1 MDMQDRQSIEQ
12 ECARLINLYA
22 VLNDANE
29 WDRLAEMYT
38 ADARFARPSAPDDF
52 ITGRDN
58 ILASFTARPPRKSRH
73 VVSNIVV
80 DVEGPA
86 TARAFSVILLF
97 QGDAAEDGG
106 LPVMAA
112 NSPFVGYFRDK
123 LVLTPGGWRFAERQ
137 GGLDFR
143 P

>member
-1 MDMQDRQSIEQ
+1 MDIEERQAIEQ
-12 ECARLINLYA
+12 ECIRLINLYA

-29 WDRLAEMYT
+29 WERLAELYT
-38 ADARFARPSAPDDF
+38 EEGRFARPSAPEDY
-52 ITGRDN
+52 IQGREA

-73 VVSNIVV
+73 VVSNIVI

-86 TARAFSVILLF
+86 TARAYSVILLF

-123 LVLTPGGWRFAERQ
+123 LALTPGGWRFAERQ